1 MLYIANFYR
10 SLCHLKMWLLV
21 WSLGVLYHTF
31 NVITKLVYCRLATMP
46 PSPIVIDNCGSC
58 CIATIVVFLIY
69 LLLIVIFLLLIVT
82 YDEWSS
88 YDVWSS
94 CIWSCDD
101 RYNVQTLKL

>member
-21 WSLGVLYHTF
+21 WPLGVLYHTF

-58 CIATIVVFLIY
+58 CKAIIVVFL
-69 LLLIVIFLLLIVT
+69 IFLLLIVT

-88 YDVWSS
+88 

-101 RYNVQTLKL
+101 QYNVQTLTL